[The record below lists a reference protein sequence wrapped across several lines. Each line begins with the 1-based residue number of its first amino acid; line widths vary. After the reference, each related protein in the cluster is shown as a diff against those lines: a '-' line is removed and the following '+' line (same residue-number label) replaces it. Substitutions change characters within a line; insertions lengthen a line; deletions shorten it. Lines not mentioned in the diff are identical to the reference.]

1 MKGLREV
8 AGRAIESERTRRS
21 FTSLDDL
28 HQRVPE
34 LRKDELRKLAAVGA
48 LNFIGFD
55 RPEGP
60 TDNSPARKGGD
71 HQREQDSEARSADTA
86 YLSNQCRTFGAQEE
100 LSSSMEPRPDGRG
113 YYLSPLRGS
122 ANRRD
127 ALWQVERVS
136 RDPGPLYEKLE
147 ENDSSP
153 LVPMTLNERLNADLR
168 GTGITI
174 GRHPMA
180 HQRAWLNTV
189 NVVRAADLKNMR
201 NGQLVRVAGWVI
213 VRQRPG
219 TAKGFVFL
227 SLEDETG
234 IANIIVTPQLF
245 EQNRLALVNYP
256 FLLIEGALQ
265 HLDNVVS
272 VKAKSVEPLQ
282 MKIQSP
288 GSHDFH

>member
-1 MKGLREV
+1 MF
-8 AGRAIESERTRRS
+8 S
-21 FTSLDDL
+21 SLDDL

-48 LNFIGFD
+48 LNFIQA
-55 RPEGP
+55 RSEESKLNSHAREGVDQNP
-60 TDNSPARKGGD
+60 LNNI
-71 HQREQDSEARSADTA
+71 EARSTGMVFS
-86 YLSNQCRTFGAQEE
+86 SNECRTFGAQLEVE
-100 LSSSMEPRPDGRG
+100 ATEPRPDGRG
-113 YYLSPLRGS
+113 YYMSPLRGS
-122 ANRRD
+122 HRRD
-127 ALWQVERVS
+127 ALWQVERVA

-147 ENDSSP
+147 EAGGSP
-153 LVPMTLNERLNADLR
+153 LLPMTLNERLNADLR

-180 HQRAWLNTV
+180 HQRAWLETL
-189 NVVRAADLKNMR
+189 NVTRAGDLKSLR
-201 NGQLVRVAGWVI
+201 NGVPVKVAGWVI

-234 IANIIVTPQLF
+234 IANIIVNPQIF
-245 EQNRLALVNYP
+245 ETNRIALVEFP

-265 HLDNVVS
+265 HQDNVVS
-272 VKAKSVEPLQ
+272 VKAKRIEPLQ
-282 MKIQSP
+282 MKVEST

>member
-1 MKGLREV
+1 VKGLRE
-8 AGRAIESERTRRS
+8 ASGRAIECERNRRP

-48 LNFIGFD
+48 LNFIGIG

-60 TDNSPARKGGD
+60 TDNSPPRKGGD
-71 HQREQDSEARSADTA
+71 RQREQGSEARSADT
-86 YLSNQCRTFGAQEE
+86 SFSSQCRTFGAQEE
-100 LSSSMEPRPDGRG
+100 SSSSREPRPYGRG
-113 YYLSPLRGS
+113 YYLSPLRGP

-136 RDPGPLYEKLE
+136 REAGPLYEKLE
-147 ENDSSP
+147 EGGSSP

-180 HQRAWLNTV
+180 HQRAWLDTV
-189 NVVRAADLKNMR
+189 NVARAADLKNMR
-201 NGQLVRVAGWVI
+201 NGQWVRVAGWVI

-234 IANIIVTPQLF
+234 IANVIVTPQLF
-245 EQNRLALVNYP
+245 EKNRLALVDYP

-272 VKAKSVEPLQ
+272 VKAGRVEPLE
-282 MKIQSP
+282 MKVQSP